1 MTHRYTDASAFK
13 RALEDRLKRRSQET
27 GEDLDRL
34 RQRAVFERLLARIV
48 AHFGDRVIVKG
59 GVALQL
65 RIEGARTTR
74 DIDLRMSGDPSGL
87 LDELRR
93 AGRLALDGDFL
104 TFTIEPNP
112 KHPTFEGDG
121 IPYDG
126 QRLRVRAA
134 LAGKV
139 YGAHFGVDVGFGD
152 RMAYPPEVVTG
163 GELFLFAGISTLSV
177 HVYAREVH
185 IAEKLHALT
194 LPRAR
199 ANSRVKDLPDLAL
212 LATTGPFECAA
223 LREAIRATFAQQGSH
238 EVPAAIAAP
247 PERWSAPYAD
257 MVKENNLRWTTL
269 DDLTAAVRA
278 FLDPVLRGEDGVW
291 DPPNWVWRSRPTTPP
306 G

>member
-1 MTHRYTDASAFK
+1 MAHRYADADAFK
-13 RALEDRLKRRSQET
+13 RALEDRLKRRAKET
-27 GEDLDRL
+27 GEELVRL

-59 GVALQL
+59 GIALQL
-65 RIEGARTTR
+65 RSEGARITR
-74 DIDLRMSGDPSGL
+74 DIDLRMSGDPGRL

-104 TFTIEPNP
+104 TFTVDPNP
-112 KHPTFEGDG
+112 NHPTFEGDG

-152 RMAYPPEVVTG
+152 HMAYPPEAVTG
-163 GELFLFAGISTLSV
+163 GELFLFAGIPPLSV
-177 HVYAREVH
+177 RVYAREVH

-194 LPRAR
+194 IPRAR

-223 LREAIRATFAQQGSH
+223 LREAIHATFAQRGSH
-238 EVPAAIAAP
+238 EVPPSIAAP
-247 PERWSAPYAD
+247 PDRWSAPYDD

-269 DDLTAAVRA
+269 DDLTTAVRA
-278 FLDPVLRGEDGVW
+278 FLDPVLRGEEGTW
-291 DPPNWVWRSRPTTPP
+291 DPPSWSWRRSA
-306 G
+306 